1 MSPEL
6 FEAALDEAIRFG
18 SSARLVLT
26 FPGNEDALHIHPLA
40 YTKIGVTG
48 YRIEIR
54 VSDYVADDMVDDVI
68 FSEASAI
75 ESVEL
80 QVKAQGAVWQ
90 DEPYGDAG
98 GADGPD
104 R

>member
-1 MSPEL
+1 MSPKL

-18 SSARLVLT
+18 SAARLVLT

-40 YTKIGVTG
+40 YTQVDGDS

-68 FSEASAI
+68 FADAASI
-75 ESVEL
+75 EMVEL
-80 QVKAQGAVWQ
+80 QVKAQGAVWK
-90 DEPYGDAG
+90 DEPYGG
-98 GADGPD
+98 YEGADGTD